1 MFNKG
6 NFFSFYVSSQKRFSF
21 LFLGGLLS
29 QVIGVM
35 QGSSSSVLKAA
46 KVARPNVT
54 AFAFMSSSV
63 NPVLYVFAGSSHIR
77 QAGLGFMALLYTF
90 F

>member
-21 LFLGGLLS
+21 LFLVGLLS

-54 AFAFMSSSV
+54 VWRGGRGSAKS
-63 NPVLYVFAGSSHIR
+63 AGGERLRR
-77 QAGLGFMALLYTF
+77 QR
-90 F
+90 